1 MRIVLYPVLLVLL
14 PVASLLSTNIES
26 IAIRHSLR
34 AGIIAV
40 VGVVFLLLI
49 LKRAFGDWHRA
60 GIVTSAFALLFFT
73 YGYIQDF
80 VVAPFVQMN
89 PEPIAR
95 HMPLVTVLVMLLAV
109 LTWSVSRTRINLQS
123 ISSFLTVVAV
133 GALVLP
139 LVKIANHELRGL
151 EAWPEGVEKPTA
163 EFTALERTDVLP
175 DIYYIVLDGYG
186 RADVLSEIYDFDNS
200 SFLDFLEDRGFS
212 VGDESS
218 SNYGVTHLSL
228 ASSLNLSYLDR
239 LAETMGDD
247 SEDHRAVTTL
257 LKGNLVAQMLRDLGY
272 EVIAIET
279 GYRRTEFYDADVFL
293 RMPAR
298 SVTPFEAVLLEHSMA
313 RALLDILGGLG
324 LGRWYPGYQAHRDL
338 IHFSLDELVRA
349 TTFENPKFIFA
360 HILAPHPPFL
370 FEMDGRNNTPA
381 FPYSIEDGN
390 YFAGSSDEYVT
401 GYRKQVSY
409 LNSQL
414 SEVVSKIIAFS
425 EVPPIIVLQ
434 GDHGPGLMVNWDDAT
449 ETNLF
454 ERMSILNAI
463 LISGFDGDQISQSI
477 SPVNTFRLIFNEQF
491 GADFELLDNKSYF
504 SSWRRP
510 YEFVEAPLSE

>member
-1 MRIVLYPVLLVLL
+1 MRIVLYPVLLALL

-34 AGIIAV
+34 AGIASV
-40 VGVVFLLLI
+40 AGVVFLLII
-49 LKRAFGDWHRA
+49 LKRVFGDWHRA

-80 VVAPFVQMN
+80 VVAPFAQMN
-89 PEPIAR
+89 SEPIAM
-95 HMPLVTVLVMLLAV
+95 HIPLVSALLVLLAV
-109 LTWSVSRTRINLQS
+109 LMWTVSRTRMNLQS

-133 GALVLP
+133 GALALP
-139 LVKIANHELRGL
+139 LIKIVDHELRGL
-151 EAWPEGVEKPTA
+151 EAWPGDVERPVA
-163 EFTALERTDVLP
+163 EFTTLNRPDQLP

-200 SFLDFLEDRGFS
+200 PFLDFLEDEGFS

-218 SNYGVTHLSL
+218 SNYGVTHLSI
-228 ASSLNLSYLDR
+228 ASSLNMSYLDR
-239 LAETMGDD
+239 LAEALGDH

-257 LKGNLVAQMLRDLGY
+257 LKDNLVVQMVRDLGY

-279 GYRRTEFYDADVFL
+279 GYRRTELYDADVFL
-293 RMPAR
+293 RMPAS

-324 LGRWYPGYQAHRDL
+324 IGRWYPGYQAHRDRV
-338 IHFSLDELVRA
+338 HFSLDELVRA
-349 TTFENPKFIFA
+349 ATFENPKFVFA

-370 FEMDGRNNTPA
+370 FGMDGRNYTPA

-390 YFAGSSDEYVT
+390 YYAGSSDEYVA
-401 GYRKQVSY
+401 GYRNQVSY

-414 SEVVSKIIAFS
+414 SEMVSKIIAHS

-434 GDHGPGLMVNWDDAT
+434 SDHGPGLMVNWDDVT
-449 ETNLF
+449 KTNLF

-463 LISGFDGDQISQSI
+463 LISGSEGDRI
-477 SPVNTFRLIFNEQF
+477 SPGISSVNTFRLIFNEQF
-491 GADFELLDNKSYF
+491 GADFELLEDKSYF

-510 YEFVEAPLSE
+510 FEFVEAPLSE